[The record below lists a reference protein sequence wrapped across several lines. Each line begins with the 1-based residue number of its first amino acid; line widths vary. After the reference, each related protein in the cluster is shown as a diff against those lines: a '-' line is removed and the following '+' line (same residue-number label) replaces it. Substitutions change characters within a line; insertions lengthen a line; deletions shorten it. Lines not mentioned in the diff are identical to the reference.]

1 MKKEFITLVALG
13 LFAFSACKQAAP
25 SEEMTK
31 TEAPDYAAF
40 DEKVAVISAFY
51 QAHSDEDLETLSN
64 MIADTL
70 QWSPPQYNG
79 NQWLGKEDLL
89 DALKNYHDNFDD
101 IRFMPGVKTPDTT
114 ANGYWSGSVF
124 PEGTATTDPVNIRVY
139 GTWNATHTET
149 GKPIGVKF
157 YALLSVN
164 EDGKI
169 TSASDYFDVN
179 GLAVQIAAE

>member
-1 MKKEFITLVALG
+1 MKKEFITLAVLG

-25 SEEMTK
+25 DEEMTK
-31 TEAPDYAAF
+31 TEAPDYEAF

-64 MIADTL
+64 MLADTL

-89 DALKNYHDNFDD
+89 AALKNYHENFED
-101 IRFMPGVKTPDTT
+101 IQFTAGVSTPESTEG
-114 ANGYWSGSVF
+114 GYWSGSVF
-124 PEGTATTDPVNIRVY
+124 PEKTATSSPTNIRVY

-157 YALLSVN
+157 YALVSVN